1 MNPLGQSPKFT
12 ATAADPNTADT
23 LTYTW
28 EKTGGRWH
36 NAPQTGPTGNVA
48 YWVQPSGG
56 QSGRYTITVT
66 VSDGVASTN
75 DATTSMTI
83 EVPSCTILVD
93 GNSHVNPADGQSGF
107 LAAGGTGRLSFRK
120 GDHEACPIPGMANF
134 TTDPAAHW
142 ITASGFGTLS
152 DPVYTHYIEYTVA
165 ENTTHEARTTSIGTP
180 YPSWIW
186 EPLHPGGAGG
196 RTQARRRADLPDH
209 RDHVHTDKVDGGG
222 PLLRQRVHAAVG
234 QDGLWGGWRV
244 QGQRP
249 VALAARARADLR
261 LQRG

>member
-1 MNPLGQSPKFT
+1 MSS
-12 ATAADPNTADT
+12 AS
-23 LTYTW
+23 
-28 EKTGGRWH
+28 
-36 NAPQTGPTGNVA
+36 TGNGRSAWSSRCVA
-48 YWVQPSGG
+48 SAWA
-56 QSGRYTITVT
+56 RAMTW
-66 VSDGVASTN
+66 DGVARRPVSHVRYDSGDTPSRAANAASTN

-134 TTDPAAHW
+134 TTDPAADW

-165 ENTTHEARTTSIGTP
+165 ENTTNEARTTSIGTP

-186 EPLHPGGAGG
+186 SRFIPVGQAGVRRPAVVQTCPTTAITYTRTSWTVGGRYYGSRFTQPWAKMGYGEAGG
-196 RTQARRRADLPDH
+196 CRAS
-209 RDHVHTDKVDGGG
+209 
-222 PLLRQRVHAAVG
+222 
-234 QDGLWGGWRV
+234 GLSLSQPGRV

-249 VALAARARADLR
+249 VALSARARADLR